1 MMFEPPTTN
10 ASAGA
15 KSIASLEDYIEAVR
29 RRKVLVL
36 LSTLGLLALSMWF
49 TSSRTKEYRAYASVV
64 VNPSPVGSTSTA
76 LVAPN
81 LEREAALIV
90 SDEIALGARAAAG
103 AGIGTASA
111 GFKPASDI
119 IGISTTS
126 TSPSYAAAL
135 ATAFVNQYVK
145 TRVGEQ
151 KNFYAVADKQIGDE
165 LDGIRARVE
174 EAKKQISALDAR
186 RTTVTLTPA
195 TVAEA
200 RVKELE
206 AIAIDR
212 GALGTNIAYDELRV
226 RALETVASD
235 SKKAQATQL
244 PAAAVNSTAGV
255 PSTPIGLKAP
265 ILWVTGALVGLAIGI
280 IAAFTR
286 ERLDR
291 RANASRDVE
300 LALGGRVLGAV
311 PPFGFRNRSGKWA
324 LVMANEASGNAAQ
337 GAREAYRRLRS
348 SVLFLSRGEKV
359 NRIVVTSN
367 RPSEGKST
375 TSANLALSLALGGT
389 RVALVSADLRR
400 SSLERTFGLNNDR
413 GLTSYLS
420 GSTDVLRQER
430 IDGFEDLVI
439 IPAGPE
445 VANPGEMLGS
455 TRFAQ
460 CIENL
465 ALEFEIVII
474 DTPPLSVA
482 ADALAAG
489 NCADGIMVV
498 VDGNRTETTDL
509 LAIRSQI
516 DRSGNKLLGAILNRD
531 NSDKKSWFSRRDNYG
546 YYNDGPPPK
555 GRGQM
560 PAPAP
565 AEFVSR

>member
-1 MMFEPPTTN
+1 MMFEPPSTN
-10 ASAGA
+10 ASAGP

-36 LSTLGLLALSMWF
+36 LTTLGVLALSMWF
-49 TSSRTKEYRAYASVV
+49 TSSRIKEYRAYSSAVV
-64 VNPSPVGSTSTA
+64 SPSPVGSTSTA

-90 SDEIALGARAAAG
+90 SDEIALAARASAG

-111 GFKPASDI
+111 SFKPLSDV

-135 ATAFVNQYVK
+135 ATAFVSQYVK
-145 TRVGEQ
+145 TRVDDQ
-151 KNFYAVADKQIGDE
+151 RNFYAVADKQTSDE
-165 LDGIRARVE
+165 LDAIRARVDD
-174 EAKKQISALDAR
+174 AQKQINALDAR
-186 RTTVTLTPA
+186 RLVA
-195 TVAEA
+195 TSNPVADA
-200 RVKELE
+200 RAKELE
-206 AIAIDR
+206 AIAVDR
-212 GALGTNIAYDELRV
+212 SGFASNIVYDQIRI
-226 RALETVASD
+226 RALETVLSD

-244 PAAAVNSTAGV
+244 PAAKVNSAATV
-255 PSTPIGLKAP
+255 PSTPMGLKAP
-265 ILWVTGALVGLAIGI
+265 ILWIAGALLGLALGI
-280 IAAFTR
+280 VAAFTR

-555 GRGQM
+555 GRGQA
-560 PAPAP
+560 PAPAV

>member
-1 MMFEPPTTN
+1 MIFEPPSP
-10 ASAGA
+10 ASNAGA

-29 RRKVLVL
+29 HRKFLVI
-36 LSTLGLLALSMWF
+36 LSTLGLVALSIWF
-49 TSSRTKEYRAYASVV
+49 TSSRTKEYRAYSSVV
-64 VNPSPVGSTSTA
+64 VSPTPVGSTSA
-76 LVAPN
+76 VLVAPN
-81 LEREAALIV
+81 LEREVALIV
-90 SDEIALGARAAAG
+90 SDEIAQAARSAAG
-103 AGIGTASA
+103 TGIGKATA
-111 GFKPASDI
+111 GFKPLSDV
-119 IGISTTS
+119 IGITATS

-135 ATAFVNQYVK
+135 ATAYANEYV
-145 TRVGEQ
+145 TRRIEAQ
-151 KNFYAVADKQIGDE
+151 KSFYAVADKTAGDE
-165 LDGIRARVE
+165 LDILRKRAGD
-174 EAKKQISALDAR
+174 AQNQIIEIDAR
-186 RTTVTLTPA
+186 INVSVASPLSDARTKDIAALSADRSELTSNLIQDQ
-195 TVAEA
+195 V
-200 RVKELE
+200 R
-206 AIAIDR
+206 I
-212 GALGTNIAYDELRV
+212 
-226 RALETVASD
+226 RALEGQLSD
-235 SKKAQATQL
+235 SRRVQATQL
-244 PAAAVNSTAGV
+244 PAAQVISAASV
-255 PSTPIGLKAP
+255 PSTPTGLKAP
-265 ILWVTGALVGLAIGI
+265 ILWVAAGLLGLAIGI
-280 IAAFTR
+280 VAAFTR

-324 LVMANEASGNAAQ
+324 LVMANDASGAPAQ
-337 GAREAYRRLRS
+337 RAREAYRRMRS

-400 SSLERTFGLNNDR
+400 SSLERTFGISNDR

-465 ALEFEIVII
+465 AREFEIVII

-531 NSDKKSWFSRRDNYG
+531 NSEKKSWFNRRDNYG
-546 YYNDGPPPK
+546 YYNDGPPPAK
-555 GRGQM
+555 GRGKM

-565 AEFVSR
+565 SELASR